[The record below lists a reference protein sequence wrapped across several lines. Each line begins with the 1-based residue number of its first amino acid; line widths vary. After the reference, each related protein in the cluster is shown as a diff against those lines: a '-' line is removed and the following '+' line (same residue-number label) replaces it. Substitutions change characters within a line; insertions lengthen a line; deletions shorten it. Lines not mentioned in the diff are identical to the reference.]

1 MFIRSARLFLRPAW
15 PEDWAELHAAIDDA
29 AVVHNLARA
38 PWPYRADD
46 ARAFVS
52 REQDPRHPDFLV
64 TMPGADGARIIGC
77 AGIVPGD
84 AGGAELGYW
93 IARGQWGHGY
103 ATEAARAVLSVAR
116 ALGHDRIEASH
127 FLDNPA
133 SGRVLR
139 KLGFTPTGEHRP
151 RRSEGRGTVVT
162 SVIYET
168 RLRAAGNGDG
178 DDGGSGSG
186 AGGSDREPM
195 RRAA

>member
-15 PEDWAELHAAIDDA
+15 PEDWAELHAAVNDES
-29 AVVHNLARA
+29 VVRNLARA

-46 ARAFVS
+46 AQAFVN
-52 REQDPRHPDFLV
+52 READPRHPDFLV
-64 TMPGADGARIIGC
+64 TLPGADGTRIIGC
-77 AGIVPGD
+77 AGLAPGEH
-84 AGGAELGYW
+84 GAVELGYW
-93 IARGQWGHGY
+93 IARSHWGQGF
-103 ATEAARAVLSVAR
+103 ATEAARAVLAVAQ

-139 KLGFTPTGEHRP
+139 KLGFTATGEHRP

-162 SVIYET
+162 SVVYQI
-168 RLRAAGNGDG
+168 RLGEVGNGDG
-178 DDGGSGSG
+178 GDGG
-186 AGGSDREPM
+186 ATGGDREPM